1 MEVSGRNKEVQGTEL
16 ITTVAEI
23 AEIPNDWVRE
33 ELAPWMDAAQG
44 DAGSLTLE
52 QLRIVMLNYL
62 ETFQEEFC
70 GEEEV
75 ENIAE
80 PKH

>member
-16 ITTVAEI
+16 ITTVSEI

-33 ELAPWMDAAQG
+33 ELSPWMGETQG
-44 DAGSLTLE
+44 DASSLTLD
-52 QLRIVMLNYL
+52 QLRKVMLNYL
-62 ETFQEEFC
+62 ETFQEELC
-70 GEEEV
+70 GDIEV
-75 ENIAE
+75 EDIAE

>member
-1 MEVSGRNKEVQGTEL
+1 MDVSGRNKEVQGTEL
-16 ITTVAEI
+16 ITTVSEI

-33 ELAPWMDAAQG
+33 ELSPWIDAAQG
-44 DAGSLTLE
+44 NAGGLTLD
-52 QLRIVMLNYL
+52 QLRKVMLNYL

-70 GEEEV
+70 SEDDQ